1 MRLARKVLETGESV
15 EIRRE
20 LNSFE
25 RRQVHMAVA
34 EIEGVATESVGD
46 GNVKK
51 IVIVPA
57 GQGGSASEE

>member
-1 MRLARKVLETGESV
+1 V

-57 GQGGSASEE
+57 GQGASASEE

>member
-1 MRLARKVLETGESV
+1 
-15 EIRRE
+15 
-20 LNSFE
+20 
-25 RRQVHMAVA
+25 MAVA

-57 GQGGSASEE
+57 GQGASASEE